1 MSLQSGEDLCIATKY
16 QISNVLR
23 YIVCTR
29 MNTMSERSPAL
40 YEIEHNKHETKIL
53 FQKRLKSIL
62 TEMSYYDY
70 TLYTEILFKIV

>member
-1 MSLQSGEDLCIATKY
+1 M
-16 QISNVLR
+16 
-23 YIVCTR
+23 CTR
-29 MNTMSERSPAL
+29 MNTMSQRSPAL

-53 FQKRLKSIL
+53 FQKRFKSIL

>member
-1 MSLQSGEDLCIATKY
+1 M
-16 QISNVLR
+16 
-23 YIVCTR
+23 CTR

-53 FQKRLKSIL
+53 FQKRFKSIL

-70 TLYTEILFKIV
+70 TLYTEILFKIVWVKRSFPNNILIEIVGKSN